1 MPSGIRMHERHRYY
15 TDLLNTTSPVKIRY
29 AQYIFNQHLTIT
41 DKKHLIQ
48 ICDEAYCAMD
58 ESNDRVKLNFQISNE
73 LKNFIEMCG
82 YCVEVY
88 DGIYTEPSEGTVI
101 ELM

>member
-15 TDLLNTTSPVKIRY
+15 RDLLNTTSPVKIRY
-29 AQYIFNQHLTIT
+29 AQYIFNQQLTIT
-41 DKKHLIQ
+41 DKKHLIK

-58 ESNDRVKLNFQISNE
+58 ENTYLITLNFRVSSILLRLIS
-73 LKNFIEMCG
+73 LLG
-82 YCVEVY
+82 YSIEVY
-88 DGIYTEPSEGTVI
+88 DVSTVI

>member
-15 TDLLNTTSPVKIRY
+15 RDLLNTTSPVKIRY

-58 ESNDRVKLNFQISNE
+58 NGLFSIVLDFEISEKLYQMIQLCDYYAYIRTGE
-73 LKNFIEMCG
+73 
-82 YCVEVY
+82 
-88 DGIYTEPSEGTVI
+88 TVI
-101 ELM
+101 GID

>member
-1 MPSGIRMHERHRYY
+1 MHERHRYY

-29 AQYIFNQHLTIT
+29 AQYIFNQQLTIT

-58 ESNDRVKLNFQISNE
+58 ENLYSVEIDIEISEKLNEMLE
-73 LKNFIEMCG
+73 LCG
-82 YCVEVY
+82 YDVY
-88 DGIYTEPSEGTVI
+88 IRTGETVI
-101 ELM
+101 GID

>member
-1 MPSGIRMHERHRYY
+1 MPSGIRMHERYRYY

-29 AQYIFNQHLTIT
+29 AQYIFNQQLTIT

-48 ICDEAYCAMD
+48 ICDEAYCAM
-58 ESNDRVKLNFQISNE
+58 ENFQWSLELDYEISFE
-73 LKNFIEMCG
+73 LFNLLELLGYKVDSYKNR
-82 YCVEVY
+82 
-88 DGIYTEPSEGTVI
+88 TVI

>member
-15 TDLLNTTSPVKIRY
+15 TDLLNTISPVKIRY

-58 ESNDRVKLNFQISNE
+58 ENTYLITLNFTVSDGLAKLIS
-73 LKNFIEMCG
+73 LLG
-82 YCVEVY
+82 YDIEVY
-88 DGIYTEPSEGTVI
+88 DVSTVI

>member
-15 TDLLNTTSPVKIRY
+15 KDLLNTTSPVKIRY
-29 AQYIFNQHLTIT
+29 AQYIFNQQLTIT

-58 ESNDRVKLNFQISNE
+58 EKLSSVTLDFEISFE
-73 LKNFIEMCG
+73 LFKMLDLIG
-82 YCVEVY
+82 YNVY
-88 DGIYTEPSEGTVI
+88 RNKEHTVI
-101 ELM
+101 ELY

>member
-1 MPSGIRMHERHRYY
+1 MHERYRYY

-29 AQYIFNQHLTIT
+29 AQYIFNQQLTIT
-41 DKKHLIQ
+41 DKKHLIK

-58 ESNDRVKLNFQISNE
+58 NSLLGIVLDFRISEKLYQMIQ
-73 LKNFIEMCG
+73 LCD
-82 YCVEVY
+82 YDVY
-88 DGIYTEPSEGTVI
+88 LLNGDTVI

>member
-15 TDLLNTTSPVKIRY
+15 KDLLNTTSPVKIRY
-29 AQYIFNQHLTIT
+29 AQYIFNQQLTIT
-41 DKKHLIQ
+41 DKKHLIK

-58 ESNDRVKLNFQISNE
+58 ERLYCIILEFSVSEKLNEMLE
-73 LKNFIEMCG
+73 LCG
-82 YCVEVY
+82 YDVSLHNG
-88 DGIYTEPSEGTVI
+88 DTVI

>member
-15 TDLLNTTSPVKIRY
+15 RDLLNTTSPVKIRY
-29 AQYIFNQHLTIT
+29 AQYIFNQLLSIT

-58 ESNDRVKLNFQISNE
+58 NGLFSIVLDFEISEKLYQMIQ
-73 LKNFIEMCG
+73 LCG
-82 YCVEVY
+82 YDVY
-88 DGIYTEPSEGTVI
+88 LHNGYTFI

>member
-29 AQYIFNQHLTIT
+29 AQYIFNQQLTIT

-58 ESNDRVKLNFQISNE
+58 ERLYCIILEFSVSKKLNEMLE
-73 LKNFIEMCG
+73 LCG
-82 YCVEVY
+82 YDVY
-88 DGIYTEPSEGTVI
+88 LHNGDTVI

>member
-1 MPSGIRMHERHRYY
+1 MHERYRYY

-29 AQYIFNQHLTIT
+29 AQYIFNQQLTIT

-58 ESNDRVKLNFQISNE
+58 NMDWYIKLDYEISFE
-73 LKNFIEMCG
+73 LFNLLEALG
-82 YCVEVY
+82 YKVDSY
-88 DGIYTEPSEGTVI
+88 KDKTVI
-101 ELM
+101 ELS

>member
-15 TDLLNTTSPVKIRY
+15 KDLLNTTSPVKIRY
-29 AQYIFNQHLTIT
+29 AQYIFNQQLTIT

-58 ESNDRVKLNFQISNE
+58 ENLLRIDVDFEISEKLNE
-73 LKNFIEMCG
+73 MIEICG
-82 YCVEVY
+82 YYVY
-88 DGIYTEPSEGTVI
+88 LGNGATVI
-101 ELM
+101 ELP